1 MMKGL
6 KASSLFIDMISKQK
20 IKEVITP
27 KINEM
32 DAFLVDIKVNTSN
45 VISVFFDRM
54 EGVTLA
60 HCTHVLSNYNFSLS
74 S

>member
-32 DAFLVDIKVNTSN
+32 DAFLVDMG
-45 VISVFFDRM
+45 ISVVMGAIAGAIMAVVMGR
-54 EGVTLA
+54 
-60 HCTHVLSNYNFSLS
+60 LSK
-74 S
+74 